1 MARGAGWLSVSLL
14 RRCFMYDRECLRC
27 GALID
32 ARDSVC
38 GSCGASWP
46 VLAGPE
52 RSVESGTDEAVVWVL
67 GAMLTIVAFFLFFVA
82 W

>member
-1 MARGAGWLSVSLL
+1 
-14 RRCFMYDRECLRC
+14 MYDRECLRC
-27 GALID
+27 GAPID
-32 ARDSVC
+32 GRDSVC